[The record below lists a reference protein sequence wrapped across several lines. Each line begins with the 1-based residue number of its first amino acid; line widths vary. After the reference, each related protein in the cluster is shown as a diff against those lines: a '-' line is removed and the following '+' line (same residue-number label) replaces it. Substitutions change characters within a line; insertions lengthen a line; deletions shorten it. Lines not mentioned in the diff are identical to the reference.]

1 MTTVVPAYAVDTVAA
16 IRERLAALAPESIEL
31 FDESGAHVGH
41 AGAQDGGHY
50 RLVIVSPRFSGRS
63 RVERHRMVYGAL
75 GPLPQLRIHAL
86 AIDAYAPGEI

>member
-1 MTTVVPAYAVDTVAA
+1 MSALAAQPVDVVAA

-41 AGAQDGGHY
+41 AGAQAGGHY
-50 RLVIVSPRFSGRS
+50 RLVIVSPRFDGRS
-63 RVERHRMVYGAL
+63 RVERHRMIYQAL
-75 GPLPQLRIHAL
+75 GPLTALRIHAL